1 MNTLQ
6 NKIDF
11 VALIA
16 VHLANANGDPLNGN
30 RPRTDYDGFGEIS
43 DVCIK
48 RKIRN
53 RMQDE
58 GKYIFVQSVD
68 RRDNKFDN
76 AKSLKERAETIPALK
91 EAGCFEYAGVAIA
104 SKEEFVGA
112 TDEILAKERAKAQTF
127 VDSYGGKIYDGYK
140 TLIES
145 DYVDAI
151 YLPLPPGLH
160 YKWAKAALDA
170 GKHTLVEKPCT
181 IALAN
186 TEDLLN
192 EAGDKGL
199 AVHENYMFAFHD
211 QIEAAA
217 ATGGAGAGPIAQKN
231 MDIVVEEANTVIV
244 ALLPVCV
251 PEIKQTA
258 QELTISF
265 RHQGESLLPPRL
277 SDWIETGDKLQ
288 IPETEGFQIAIGEFR
303 TARYARGDDAE
314 CVMIHTVLFQELM
327 CLQHTVPAPFPGGIH
342 PVQVVGFF
350 KTVHR

>member
-1 MNTLQ
+1 M
-6 NKIDF
+6 KKS
-11 VALIA
+11 VAVLG
-16 VHLANANGDPLNGN
+16 L
-30 RPRTDYDGFGEIS
+30 
-43 DVCIK
+43 
-48 RKIRN
+48 
-53 RMQDE
+53 
-58 GKYIFVQSVD
+58 GKYGKSLSEQLYRMGADVLAVD
-68 RRDNKFDN
+68 RNMK
-76 AKSLKERAETIPALK
+76 I
-91 EAGCFEYAGVAIA
+91 I
-104 SKEEFVGA
+104 EEFSDKCTSAVCA
-112 TDEILAKERAKAQTF
+112 NLENEDEVNAL
-127 VDSYGGKIYDGYK
+127 
-140 TLIES
+140 
-145 DYVDAI
+145 
-151 YLPLPPGLH
+151 GL
-160 YKWAKAALDA
+160 
-170 GKHTLVEKPCT
+170 
-181 IALAN
+181 
-186 TEDLLN
+186 
-192 EAGDKGL
+192 
-199 AVHENYMFAFHD
+199 
-211 QIEAAA
+211 
-217 ATGGAGAGPIAQKN
+217 KN